1 MYDNFF
7 NLQSFFMVFF
17 LKKAAFSFICS
28 FLNVISANYANFFP
42 EKFVSL
48 L

>member
-7 NLQSFFMVFF
+7 KLQSFFMFF
-17 LKKAAFSFICS
+17 FSQKAAFSFICS
-28 FLNVISANYANFFP
+28 FVNVISANYANFFP